1 MPIRLEGGSR
11 VGTNA
16 LITSPLVSIITVVF
30 NARAVLPELL
40 DSVLKLKNSHTEL
53 IVVDGGS
60 KDGTVEFLQ
69 QHNSSIEYWLSEP
82 DYGIYD
88 AMNKAIAHARGTF
101 LLHLNAGDK
110 LLKIPMEE
118 LQVAKEE
125 GLDIVAFRV
134 SLDGRSEFQPRY
146 SVALRFNNTLH
157 HQGTFFR
164 REMFPTYD
172 IAYKIFADFDVNQC
186 LLRSGAQ
193 AKIFDAVVALHATD
207 GVSNMRTSAAATEFF
222 QIIAK
227 NYGRRWLPVAW
238 VMCKWRGLMA
248 RLRPLTVNRRPS
260 I

>member
-1 MPIRLEGGSR
+1 MPIRREGGSR
-11 VGTNA
+11 MATDAFV
-16 LITSPLVSIITVVF
+16 TSPLVSIITVVF
-30 NARAVLPELL
+30 NARSVLPELL
-40 DSVLKLKNSHTEL
+40 DAVLKLKNQHIEL

-69 QHNSSIEYWLSEP
+69 QQNSSIDYWLSEP
-82 DYGIYD
+82 DRGIYD

-110 LLKIPMEE
+110 LLTIPMEE
-118 LQVAKEE
+118 LQRAKEE

-134 SLDGRSEFQPRY
+134 SLDGCSEFRPSY
-146 SVALRFNNTLH
+146 SMALRFNNTLH

-172 IAYKIFADFDVNQC
+172 IAYKIFADFDVNQR
-186 LLRSGAQ
+186 LLRAGAR
-193 AKIFDAVVALHATD
+193 ARIFDTVVALHATD
-207 GVSNMRTSAAATEFF
+207 GVSNMPTAAAITEFF

-227 NYGRRWLPVAW
+227 NYGRRSLPVAW
-238 VMCKWRGLMA
+238 AMCKWRGLMA
-248 RLRPLTVNRRPS
+248 RLRPLAVNRRPS